1 MSSWPDLSASFTVTD
16 RPASQVFGDNMNFP
30 VAPPQG
36 LHCRYRVKRL
46 NNDQVAVKVVTDIQ
60 VLFRLKC
67 NNLDDSLIFL
77 SSFFPSQIF
86 EPTIC
91 FTKIIQKVTAKV
103 KTFPS
108 ESALICLKRYF
119 ANDSMVTC

>member
-1 MSSWPDLSASFTVTD
+1 M
-16 RPASQVFGDNMNFP
+16 
-30 VAPPQG
+30 
-36 LHCRYRVKRL
+36 KRL

-77 SSFFPSQIF
+77 SSFFPSQIS